1 MNRALPLL
9 RGIEGHLRRLDQE
22 RRNARMIGEMVVR
35 QVESRFRPSRPVV
48 YEPAP
53 VTDDNVTQRS
63 STPQDAAVDR
73 WSLLGV
79 HELIAMIDEL
89 DSDELQSLADAERRG
104 RNRAAVLEAIA
115 RRQGHAQS

>member
-1 MNRALPLL
+1 MKRALPLL

-35 QVESRFRPSRPVV
+35 QVESRFRPSRPVD
-48 YEPAP
+48 YEAAP

>member
-35 QVESRFRPSRPVV
+35 QVESRFRPSRPVD
-48 YEPAP
+48 YEAAP